1 MDVYQGEMYWVEI
14 PSSQTEGSEQ
24 FGRRPFI
31 IVSRDAVNKTLKTVV
46 AVPTSCTIDG
56 QPAYR
61 IVIPL
66 TEITKDVLCKSNL
79 RPCVAKTDQV
89 RVIDKARLQE
99 RIGKLSRTATLSVM
113 LGLGYVFNMR

>member
-1 MDVYQGEMYWVEI
+1 MDVYQGEMYWVDI
-14 PSSQTEGSEQ
+14 PSIHTEGSEQ
-24 FGRRPFI
+24 YGRRPFI
-31 IVSRDAVNKTLKTVV
+31 VVSRDAVNKALSTVV

-56 QPAYR
+56 QSPYR

-66 TEITKDVLCKSNL
+66 AEITKDVLCSSTL

-89 RVIDKARLQE
+89 RVIDKIRLIE